1 MTMPTQTVIPQ
12 LRMTDAVRSL
22 LLAGFHVVVSA
33 GNENSNACLRSPA
46 RVPGAIRRW
55 SGAGSANG
63 SRTASACTA
72 GRRSAGVMGVTR

>member
-1 MTMPTQTVIPQ
+1 MKNPSFVETF
-12 LRMTDAVRSL
+12 LRRRSV
-22 LLAGFHVVVSA
+22 LAGLVVGMGLA
-33 GNENSNACLRSPA
+33 LGEALRRPSRRQA